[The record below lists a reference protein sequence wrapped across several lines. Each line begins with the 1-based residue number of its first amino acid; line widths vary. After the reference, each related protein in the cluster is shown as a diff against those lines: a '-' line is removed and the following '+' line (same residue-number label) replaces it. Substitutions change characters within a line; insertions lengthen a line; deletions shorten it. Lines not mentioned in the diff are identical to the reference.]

1 MNGATNRKFWNFLE
15 YQFKGNCLIVNY
27 INYTIEQLPKL
38 PTATSL
44 NNNIMFNS
52 DKALVGVEKQDGS

>member
-1 MNGATNRKFWNFLE
+1 MVYLNRKFWNFLE

-27 INYTIEQLPKL
+27 INYTIKQLPKL

-44 NNNIMFNS
+44 NNNIKLNRGICS
-52 DKALVGVEKQDGS
+52 QRLK